1 MSSGGP
7 QTLSPGLPA
16 GYELLEYT
24 LQSVLGMG
32 GFGITYLATDNHLR
46 LRVAIKEFFPSS
58 LAARD
63 HTSGSVAVITEQ
75 AKADYEWGKS
85 RFIQEAQTLARF
97 SHKNIVQV
105 YRYFEANG
113 TGYMVM
119 AYEEG
124 PSLEQVLIDKKVA
137 WDEAAVLGFA
147 LPLLEGLDAIHQV
160 GFLHRDIKP
169 SNIVLRSK
177 DNSPVL
183 LDFGSA
189 RSATTTHTLTAI
201 VSPGY
206 GPIEQYFD
214 QGAQGAWSD
223 IYSMAAVL
231 YRVVT
236 GRPPVPAPQRAS
248 KDSLLPAVFAGRGR
262 FSEPFLKALD
272 QALKVDETKRPQC
285 VADWRRLL
293 INPSPEQDAREVES
307 ASKIDASLAVGKSIS
322 PVNKATE
329 LSDTGPATPGA
340 AVEDDRGSANANLA
354 KTIPTEEATSTS
366 ASPPASRTQRVWRT
380 IIRHPV
386 RVLAG
391 FIGVFMATVLLI
403 VPTNDIGAMLRNT
416 PDYVELRFF
425 QFMYSSEIGNHN
437 VKAAYEFWTPESEEN
452 VSSLPSLLKDPYE
465 GGRYRNLL
473 ALTNTTAILL
483 TTSVIDGK
491 TSGPI
496 AQTWVKLE
504 NGNWYRDRLSDYR
517 AFKDRQR
524 REEMLAV
531 NKQAQ
536 FSIEDSKTEWKF
548 LEGKTE
554 AKHLTVRPV
563 TTFRIKNQGTTPIS
577 TLYVKAEYVDRATN
591 KSLTAVEWSIVD
603 GNDVLPP
610 GEMSQK
616 VISANNED
624 GAFSSPKVFGA
635 NRDAVNS
642 VDVQY
647 FFRLDK
653 LSPWEKKVVN
663 PQGSKKAATKT
674 TH

>member
-1 MSSGGP
+1 
-7 QTLSPGLPA
+7 L
-16 GYELLEYT
+16 
-24 LQSVLGMG
+24 
-32 GFGITYLATDNHLR
+32 
-46 LRVAIKEFFPSS
+46 
-58 LAARD
+58 
-63 HTSGSVAVITEQ
+63 
-75 AKADYEWGKS
+75 
-85 RFIQEAQTLARF
+85 
-97 SHKNIVQV
+97 
-105 YRYFEANG
+105 
-113 TGYMVM
+113 
-119 AYEEG
+119 
-124 PSLEQVLIDKKVA
+124 
-137 WDEAAVLGFA
+137 A
-147 LPLLEGLDAIHQV
+147 LPLLEGLDAIHQA

-169 SNIVLRSK
+169 SNIVLRSE

-189 RSATTTHTLTAI
+189 RSAVTTQTLTAI

-214 QGAQGAWSD
+214 QGTQGAWSD

-231 YRVVT
+231 YRIVT

-293 INPSPEQDAREVES
+293 ANPSLEPGNCVGVLALTSAELLDAGKNIGSVDEAPTLNGTGLAPSVAASIDDCGSLNAELAKAMPTTADARSSHV
-307 ASKIDASLAVGKSIS
+307 
-322 PVNKATE
+322 
-329 LSDTGPATPGA
+329 
-340 AVEDDRGSANANLA
+340 
-354 KTIPTEEATSTS
+354 
-366 ASPPASRTQRVWRT
+366 SPPNPRIQRLWRT
-380 IIRHPV
+380 ITRHPL
-386 RVLAG
+386 RVSAG
-391 FIGVFMATVLLI
+391 LVGAFIVAVLSV

-425 QFMYSSEIGNHN
+425 HFMYSSEIRSHN

-452 VSSLPSLLKDPYE
+452 ISSLPSLLKDPHE
-465 GGRYRNLL
+465 GGRYQNLL

-491 TSGPI
+491 ASGPI

-504 NGNWYRDRLSDYR
+504 NGNWYRDRLNDYM

-524 REEMLAV
+524 REEKLAV

-536 FSIEDSKTEWKF
+536 FSIEDSTTEWTF
-548 LEGKTE
+548 LEDKTQ
-554 AKHLTVRPV
+554 ANRLMARPV

-577 TLYVKAEYVDRATN
+577 ALYIKAEYVDRATN
-591 KSLTAVEWSIVD
+591 KPLTKVEWSVVD

-610 GEMSQK
+610 GAISRR
-616 VISANNED
+616 VISGSND
-624 GAFSSPKVFGA
+624 GDAFAMSKAAIA
-635 NRDAVNS
+635 NRGEETSIDI
-642 VDVQY
+642 QY
-647 FFRLDK
+647 FYRLDK
-653 LSPWEKKVVN
+653 LSPWEKIFINAKS
-663 PQGSKKAATKT
+663 SKKVTTKT